1 MMKKI
6 LFFSILLI
14 SVLFLNAQNY
24 TIRQNT
30 MSKLSIVFSTP
41 KLQSSLVKVG
51 DAHYASLSMDGYDN
65 STKVGYPSLPELTKL
80 IEIPLC
86 DEVNVQIVS
95 ADYEEYDA
103 AALNVLYPVMPSQ
116 ESCSKSDTGKRPFN
130 KNEAVYRT
138 NAFYT
143 SQPEV
148 VTAHKIGTMRDV
160 NMASVVVSPVA
171 YNPVTD
177 KIRVYSRID
186 VEITYENANIPATLE
201 MKDKYYSP
209 LFHAAKEAV
218 INPMDTRNEFNITP
232 VKYLIIAHDMFAN
245 NEQLMAFVNWKK
257 RIGYLVEVAYT
268 SSTGT
273 TTTAI
278 RNYIL
283 SEYTNA
289 TAANPAPTFVLLV
302 GDVEQIPVFTG
313 TQNHKTD
320 LHYATWTSGD
330 HLPDCYYGR
339 FSAQNVSQL
348 LPQIEKTLMY
358 EQYTM
363 PDPSYLGKAVLIAG
377 NDDIWAPTHL
387 NGQINYIFDNYVNTT
402 SATHNY
408 TTVYKHLYDCSGQA
422 SIIRQ
427 EISSGCGWINYTAH
441 GSGYGWNEPAFTCD
455 HVPYMN
461 NADKYGF
468 MIGNCCLSCTFGNP
482 ECFAEM
488 LLRVPD
494 KGAVGYIGGSDITYW
509 DEDFYWS
516 VGFRSTI
523 DSTPTYNANHL
534 GAYDRIFHTHGEN
547 HDAWVTSIAGY
558 MTAGDLAVEG
568 SSSDLKLYYWE
579 VYHLMG
585 DPSLKPYLGIPSNL
599 TVNSDEFLLVGST
612 SYDVQTVPYAYVAL
626 TYNNELIAAAFTNA
640 SGYANL
646 TFSAVN
652 IQGDYELAV
661 SAQNHIQYFKTVQVI
676 SPTGPFVAVSS
687 SSLSE
692 QSVPQPGSTVYM
704 NVALTNYGVAA
715 ASNVTAT
722 LSSSYPGVVIP
733 QNSVSDNSIA
743 ADATSTHNNAFTI
756 VLPADAQDGDE
767 IPFVITTTF
776 GNDTTTKYFTIM
788 VVTPLFTIENVVL
801 QNANGASS
809 FAPGDIANVTVT
821 YANAGHSPLTNAVLR
836 LTSRYSLVT
845 VNTPAQ
851 NIAVLPAGASATA
864 QYQVSIS
871 AAVPDMTTVPLY
883 VKCVMGQDVIV
894 DTIYLT
900 VGTVMET
907 FETGDLTAF
916 PWQTNNNPW
925 FVTNEQPY
933 AGNYCV
939 RSKQDLADN
948 DQSEFFITINCS
960 AGASISYF
968 RKVSSEDGYDFFKF
982 YIDNTEMDSQ
992 TGSTGWSQASFPVDF
1007 GTHTFKFSYQK
1018 DSGVI
1023 GGSDCAWVDN
1033 IVLPGMGN
1041 LCVEDIS
1048 DSVGV
1053 ETHNEILFSVFPN
1066 PTTGMLYVQSS
1077 EPAQQIVIYDLSGRQ
1092 IMSCNGQAEQL
1103 NTLNVNSLT
1112 SGVYFIRILTTEQHS
1127 SVSKFIKQ

>member
-138 NAFYT
+138 DAFYT

-160 NMASVVVSPVA
+160 NLASVVVSPVA
-171 YNPVTD
+171 YNPVTN
-177 KIRVYSRID
+177 KIRVYNHIE
-186 VEITYENANIPATLE
+186 VEITYENADIPATLE

-218 INPMDTRNEFNITP
+218 INPMNTRNEFNITP
-232 VKYLIIAHDMFAN
+232 IKYLIIANDMFAN
-245 NEQLMAFVNWKK
+245 NDSLLAFINWKK
-257 RIGYLVEVAYT
+257 RIGYLVEIAYT
-268 SSTGT
+268 NTVGT

-278 RNYIL
+278 RDYIQA
-283 SEYTNA
+283 EYTNA
-289 TAANPAPTFVLLV
+289 TTENPAPTFVLLV
-302 GDVEQIPVFTG
+302 GDIEQIPAFTG

-320 LHYATWTSGD
+320 LYYASWTSGD
-330 HLPDCYYGR
+330 NLPDCYYGR
-339 FSAQNVSQL
+339 FSAQNVNQL

-363 PDPSYLGKAVLIAG
+363 PDPSYLGRAVLIAG
-377 NDDIWAPTHL
+377 NDNIWAPTHL
-387 NGQINYIFDNYVNTT
+387 NGQINYIYDNYINTAST
-402 SATHNY
+402 THNY
-408 TTVYKHLYDCSGQA
+408 TTVYKHLYDCSSQA

-427 EISSGCGWINYTAH
+427 EISAGCGWVNYTAH
-441 GSGYGWNEPAFTCD
+441 GSGYGWNEPAFNCY
-455 HVPYMN
+455 HVQRMN

-468 MIGNCCLSCTFGNP
+468 MIGNCCLSCTFGDP

-488 LLRVPD
+488 LLRV
-494 KGAVGYIGGSDITYW
+494 
-509 DEDFYWS
+509 
-516 VGFRSTI
+516 
-523 DSTPTYNANHL
+523 TYNANSL
-534 GAYDRIFHTHGEN
+534 GAYDKIFHTHGEN
-547 HDAWVTSIAGY
+547 HNAWVTSIAGY

-568 SSSDLKLYYWE
+568 SSSYLKQYYWE

-585 DPSLKPYLGIPSNL
+585 DPSLKPYWGIPANL
-599 TVNSDEFLLVGST
+599 TVNADEFLLVGST

-661 SAQNHIQYFKTVQVI
+661 SAQNHIQFFKTVQVI
-676 SPTGPFVAVSS
+676 APTGPFVAVSS

-801 QNANGASS
+801 QNANGAAS

-851 NIAVLPAGASATA
+851 SIAVLPAGASATA
-864 QYQVSIS
+864 QYQVAIS
-871 AAVPDMTTVPLY
+871 TAVPDMTTVPLY

-982 YIDNTEMDSQ
+982 YIDDTEMDSQ

-1092 IMSCNGQAEQL
+1092 LMSCNGQAEQL
-1103 NTLNVNSLT
+1103 NTINVNSLT
-1112 SGVYFIRILTTEQHS
+1112 SGVYFIRIFTTEQHS

>member
-138 NAFYT
+138 DAFYT

-160 NMASVVVSPVA
+160 NLASVVVSPVA
-171 YNPVTD
+171 YNPVTN
-177 KIRVYSRID
+177 KIRVYNHIE
-186 VEITYENANIPATLE
+186 VEITYENADIPATLE

-218 INPMDTRNEFNITP
+218 INPMNTRNEFNITP
-232 VKYLIIAHDMFAN
+232 IKYLIIANDMFAN
-245 NEQLMAFVNWKK
+245 NDSLLAFINWKK
-257 RIGYLVEVAYT
+257 RIGYLVEIAYT
-268 SSTGT
+268 NTVGT

-278 RNYIL
+278 RDYIQA
-283 SEYTNA
+283 EYTNA
-289 TAANPAPTFVLLV
+289 TTENPAPTFVLLV
-302 GDVEQIPVFTG
+302 GDIEQIPAFTG

-320 LHYATWTSGD
+320 LYYASWTSGD
-330 HLPDCYYGR
+330 NLPDCYYGR
-339 FSAQNVSQL
+339 FSAQNVNQL

-363 PDPSYLGKAVLIAG
+363 PDPSYLGRAVLIAG
-377 NDDIWAPTHL
+377 NDNIWAPTHL
-387 NGQINYIFDNYVNTT
+387 NGQINYIYDNYINTAST
-402 SATHNY
+402 THNY
-408 TTVYKHLYDCSGQA
+408 TTVYKHLYDCSSQA

-427 EISSGCGWINYTAH
+427 EISAGCGWVNYTAH
-441 GSGYGWNEPAFTCD
+441 GSGYGWNEPAFNCY
-455 HVPYMN
+455 HVQRMN
-461 NADKYGF
+461 NA
-468 MIGNCCLSCTFGNP
+468 
-482 ECFAEM
+482 
-488 LLRVPD
+488 RVPD

-523 DSTPTYNANHL
+523 DSTPTYNANSL
-534 GAYDRIFHTHGEN
+534 GAYDKIFHTHGEN
-547 HDAWVTSIAGY
+547 HNAWVTSIAGY

-568 SSSDLKLYYWE
+568 SSSYLKQYYWE

-585 DPSLKPYLGIPSNL
+585 DPSLKPYWGIPANL
-599 TVNSDEFLLVGST
+599 TVNADEFLLVGST

-661 SAQNHIQYFKTVQVI
+661 SAQNHIQFFKTVQVI
-676 SPTGPFVAVSS
+676 APTGPFVAVSS

-801 QNANGASS
+801 QNANGAAS

-851 NIAVLPAGASATA
+851 SIAVLPAGASATA
-864 QYQVSIS
+864 QYQVAIS
-871 AAVPDMTTVPLY
+871 TAVPDMTTVPLY

-982 YIDNTEMDSQ
+982 YIDDTEMDSQ

-1092 IMSCNGQAEQL
+1092 LMSCNGQAEQL
-1103 NTLNVNSLT
+1103 NTINVNSLT
-1112 SGVYFIRILTTEQHS
+1112 SGVYFIRIFTTEQHS

>member
-427 EISSGCGWINYTAH
+427 EISSG
-441 GSGYGWNEPAFTCD
+441 
-455 HVPYMN
+455 
-461 NADKYGF
+461 
-468 MIGNCCLSCTFGNP
+468 
-482 ECFAEM
+482 
-488 LLRVPD
+488 
-494 KGAVGYIGGSDITYW
+494 
-509 DEDFYWS
+509 S
-516 VGFRSTI
+516 VL
-523 DSTPTYNANHL
+523 HL
-534 GAYDRIFHTHGEN
+534 
-547 HDAWVTSIAGY
+547 W
-558 MTAGDLAVEG
+558 
-568 SSSDLKLYYWE
+568 
-579 VYHLMG
+579 
-585 DPSLKPYLGIPSNL
+585 KP
-599 TVNSDEFLLVGST
+599 
-612 SYDVQTVPYAYVAL
+612 
-626 TYNNELIAAAFTNA
+626 
-640 SGYANL
+640 
-646 TFSAVN
+646 
-652 IQGDYELAV
+652 
-661 SAQNHIQYFKTVQVI
+661 
-676 SPTGPFVAVSS
+676 
-687 SSLSE
+687 
-692 QSVPQPGSTVYM
+692 
-704 NVALTNYGVAA
+704 
-715 ASNVTAT
+715 
-722 LSSSYPGVVIP
+722 
-733 QNSVSDNSIA
+733 
-743 ADATSTHNNAFTI
+743 
-756 VLPADAQDGDE
+756 
-767 IPFVITTTF
+767 
-776 GNDTTTKYFTIM
+776 
-788 VVTPLFTIENVVL
+788 
-801 QNANGASS
+801 
-809 FAPGDIANVTVT
+809 
-821 YANAGHSPLTNAVLR
+821 
-836 LTSRYSLVT
+836 
-845 VNTPAQ
+845 
-851 NIAVLPAGASATA
+851 
-864 QYQVSIS
+864 
-871 AAVPDMTTVPLY
+871 
-883 VKCVMGQDVIV
+883 
-894 DTIYLT
+894 
-900 VGTVMET
+900 
-907 FETGDLTAF
+907 
-916 PWQTNNNPW
+916 
-925 FVTNEQPY
+925 
-933 AGNYCV
+933 
-939 RSKQDLADN
+939 
-948 DQSEFFITINCS
+948 
-960 AGASISYF
+960 
-968 RKVSSEDGYDFFKF
+968 
-982 YIDNTEMDSQ
+982 
-992 TGSTGWSQASFPVDF
+992 
-1007 GTHTFKFSYQK
+1007 
-1018 DSGVI
+1018 
-1023 GGSDCAWVDN
+1023 
-1033 IVLPGMGN
+1033 
-1041 LCVEDIS
+1041 
-1048 DSVGV
+1048 
-1053 ETHNEILFSVFPN
+1053 
-1066 PTTGMLYVQSS
+1066 
-1077 EPAQQIVIYDLSGRQ
+1077 
-1092 IMSCNGQAEQL
+1092 
-1103 NTLNVNSLT
+1103 
-1112 SGVYFIRILTTEQHS
+1112 
-1127 SVSKFIKQ
+1127 